1 MRPYKLYSENKWFLW
16 EYSLLP
22 GIDQTNW
29 GDSNVVQ
36 GRVHRNCK
44 CHDFQGREYRARA
57 WPNKSY
63 SENAFFLWR
72 IFSSKL
78 LRQLILKEPQF
89 FYFFLYGVYVQD
101 DIKMYNYEVIN
112 STLGSFNFF
121 NKRELVQEMHEVPKG
136 IEYDVRHR
144 NRHVTVLNQSDN
156 ALYDITTVR
165 HKNTFSVSNI
175 FY

>member
-1 MRPYKLYSENKWFLW
+1 M
-16 EYSLLP
+16 
-22 GIDQTNW
+22 
-29 GDSNVVQ
+29 NVLRILRYIHQREIIFPNGSINIPVSQ
-36 GRVHRNCK
+36 FISPEHS
-44 CHDFQGREYRARA
+44 CHISFTI
-57 WPNKSY
+57 PNQY
-63 SENAFFLWR
+63 
-72 IFSSKL
+72 KL

-101 DIKMYNYEVIN
+101 DIKMYNYEAIN
-112 STLGSFNFF
+112 STMGSFNFF

-165 HKNTFSVSNI
+165 YKNTGSVSNI
-175 FY
+175 LINNLC

>member
-1 MRPYKLYSENKWFLW
+1 MLSKEGSTE
-16 EYSLLP
+16 
-22 GIDQTNW
+22 IV
-29 GDSNVVQ
+29 NVMTSRAGNIVL
-36 GRVHRNCK
+36 GRGQISHIVISHII
-44 CHDFQGREYRARA
+44 
-57 WPNKSY
+57 
-63 SENAFFLWR
+63 WR

-101 DIKMYNYEVIN
+101 DIKMYKYEAIN
-112 STLGSFNFF
+112 SILGSFNFF

-156 ALYDITTVR
+156 ALYDITTMR